1 MHSYHD
7 FLKCVIVILLSLV
20 RFKNRL
26 LLKYETENTVSL
38 KLVKSSTVNSNKNI
52 QTRDK
57 NLGIETAI
65 CFYEIEDGD
74 KAEELE

>member
-1 MHSYHD
+1 M
-7 FLKCVIVILLSLV
+7 
-20 RFKNRL
+20 
-26 LLKYETENTVSL
+26 ENTVSL
-38 KLVKSSTVNSNKNI
+38 KLVKSSTVNSNKNL

-57 NLGIETAI
+57 NLGIETVI